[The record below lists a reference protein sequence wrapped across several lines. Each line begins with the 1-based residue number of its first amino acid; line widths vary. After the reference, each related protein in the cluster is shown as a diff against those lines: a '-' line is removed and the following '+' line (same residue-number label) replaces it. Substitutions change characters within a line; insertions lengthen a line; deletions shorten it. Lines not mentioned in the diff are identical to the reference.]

1 MGGLI
6 LMPGPRVSLA
16 LLLLRI
22 VTGASFILHGLP
34 KLAHP
39 AGWLNGPTAPLHG
52 VPAWLQ
58 LVVCLAETL
67 GGLCILIGFLT
78 PLFAFLQA
86 CDMLVAGFYVKAGL
100 RGMPYVG
107 SGPGPTF
114 ELESHLFVSALIL
127 LLCGPGL
134 YSVDAAIKMMRER
147 GTPRSARRA
156 A

>member
-6 LMPGPRVSLA
+6 LIPGPRVSLA

-22 VTGASFILHGLP
+22 VVAASFILHGVP

-39 AGWLNGPTAPLHG
+39 SAWLNGPTAPLHG
-52 VPAWLQ
+52 VPPWLQ

-67 GGLCILIGFLT
+67 GGLCILLGFLT

-100 RGMPYVG
+100 RGLPFVA
-107 SGPGPTF
+107 SGTGATF
-114 ELESHLFVSALIL
+114 ELESHLFVSTLIL
-127 LLCGPGL
+127 ILCGPGI
-134 YSVDAAIKMMRER
+134 YSVDAAIAMMRER
-147 GTPRSARRA
+147 GTLGTAKRPS
-156 A
+156 